1 LLRGEVS
8 SDVEEFKPS
17 SFEHCFQTLRPQ
29 DIFNF
34 VLLKYTESDYF
45 SNTET
50 LINQI
55 SDEKSQYLKN
65 IGNCEA
71 YWLKNDWFTY
81 SYFNISRSYWLRRKA
96 W

>member
-1 LLRGEVS
+1 MSKNQEFNYQSDLLLGEVS

-17 SFEHCFQTLRPQ
+17 SFWHCFQTSRPQ

-65 IGNCEA
+65 IGNCEGILA
-71 YWLKNDWFTY
+71 QK
-81 SYFNISRSYWLRRKA
+81 
-96 W
+96 